1 MLLYINIIRDF
12 LSISF
17 ELARDVQVISGQKL
31 RQIFNDFYLNTSLT
45 WVGIN
50 EEWYCDMKLLHQSY
64 YMRKNILISL
74 VSTAIRI
81 ERSY

>member
-50 EEWYCDMKLLHQSY
+50 EEWYYDMKLLH
-64 YMRKNILISL
+64 
-74 VSTAIRI
+74 
-81 ERSY
+81 

>member
-1 MLLYINIIRDF
+1 MLLYINIIKDF
-12 LSISF
+12 LGISF

-31 RQIFNDFYLNTSLT
+31 RKIFNDFYLNTSLT

-64 YMRKNILISL
+64 YIRKNILISL